1 MPRRGMRRGPGL
13 VGTMARTAVVAGT
26 ATVAVK
32 GVSGAMNKGDNQA
45 ASAQASAESQEMAAK
60 AAAYDDIQQQAAMDE
75 AAKKAVAEQAA
86 AVPPPPAATAAPAD
100 GDDDDP
106 VAQLSKLADMKAQGL
121 INDEEFAAMKAK
133 IVAG

>member
-100 GDDDDP
+100 DDDDP

-133 IVAG
+133 IVVG

>member
-32 GVSGAMNKGDNQA
+32 GVSGAMNKGDKQD

-100 GDDDDP
+100 DDDDP